1 MTVYFKVPSDIQI
14 INRLLQVLCV
24 GNDYIYEASKGLIS
38 ISGENIT
45 SEKLNQLAKS
55 IRSSLQT
62 QIEESAPISL
72 GVFNVENRIKTKY
85 NNTPIT
91 YKITRTIID
100 HEKAIITSYANIS
113 SRNIDDTV
121 ADILS
126 KHIIDDSD
134 SEEAISLDSIPQP
147 MRDVAKTLGISEKEL
162 QEAAEALN
170 EIFELLD
177 PTK

>member
-14 INRLLQVLCV
+14 INRLLHVLRV
-24 GNDYIYEASKGLIS
+24 GNDYKYEASKGLIS
-38 ISGENIT
+38 ISSQNIT
-45 SEKLNQLAKS
+45 REELNQLAKS
-55 IRSSLQT
+55 IRSSHQT
-62 QIEESAPISL
+62 QIEECGPISL
-72 GVFNVENRIKTKY
+72 GPLNVENKIKTKY

-100 HEKAIITSYANIS
+100 HEKGIITSYANIS
-113 SRNIDDTV
+113 SRNIDDVV

-126 KHIIDDSD
+126 KHIIDDSN

-147 MRDVAKTLGISEKEL
+147 MRDVAKTLGISEREL
-162 QEAAEALN
+162 LEAAEALN